1 MWGGKKGG
9 LADELIFCFRS
20 CGAQMKNTE
29 FMKYLLAMVLFN
41 DASSTLHSVYLV
53 YAAQLG
59 IDTHVLLLG
68 SVMSRWL
75 AGVTSLAWLGMSVYL
90 SPKAIMVLA
99 IALTAV
105 AIAFAAWMENEL
117 HFYCVVFFIS
127 LSHSGS
133 YIFSRVLL
141 ASVTPQQRA
150 AHNFGFMGMINRV
163 AGFLGPFLFTG
174 FSLLIDT
181 RCGFLVL
188 ILLAIL
194 GIVVMSTVDFEKGRK
209 FWEYEEEGGRKRGH
223 RRRIN
228 SDVGVDDADA
238 EFYCS

>member
-1 MWGGKKGG
+1 
-9 LADELIFCFRS
+9 
-20 CGAQMKNTE
+20 MKNSE
-29 FMKYLLAMVLFN
+29 MMKYLLAMILFN

-105 AIAFAAWMENEL
+105 AIAFTAWMENEV
-117 HFYCVVFFIS
+117 HFFCVVFFIS

-141 ASVTPQQRA
+141 ASITPQQRA

-163 AGFLGPFLFTG
+163 AGFFGPFVFTAV
-174 FSLLIDT
+174 SLLVDT
-181 RCGFLVL
+181 RAGFLTL

-194 GIVVMSTVDFEKGRK
+194 GIVVMSAVDFEKGRK
-209 FWEYEEEGGRKRGH
+209 FWEYEEQGERKRGQ
-223 RRRIN
+223 RRRAT
-228 SDVGVDDADA
+228 SDVGAAHDDDAESA
-238 EFYCS
+238 LGR